1 MCYTKNIKYNKYVL
15 GGFMKKKFLSFVL
28 AICLILPC
36 AFALSACGK
45 NPPDEPVDL
54 AGKTIVVQYGAE
66 LDWNLNKITIAVA
79 EEVNDNDGSSTVVY
93 STELTL
99 EEFVEQFYESNPEL
113 IKDIAGNSNINN
125 VEEAKNSIE
134 IRMGGRILSS
144 NPIIKFSEDGTTA
157 TTYAGNDTNLET
169 PLKTYTV
176 QKSGDGLITYD
187 LYEGQ
192 EAKIRITCDSDSIDA
207 TDMFFYSGEVFTYET
222 TIDIGYNYEQVKI
235 SLTNANDADDIQ
247 EFSLTECEFDYKPHT
262 LTLRLNSQIICYK
275 VK

>member
-1 MCYTKNIKYNKYVL
+1 
-15 GGFMKKKFLSFVL
+15 MKKKFLSFIF

-45 NPPDEPVDL
+45 NPEPSGPVDL

-66 LDWNLNKITIAVA
+66 LDWNLNKITIAAA
-79 EEVNDNDGSSTVVY
+79 EEVNDNDGSYTVGY

-99 EEFVEQFYESNPEL
+99 EEFVEQFYESNPDF

-176 QKSGDGLITYD
+176 QKSGTDGLFIYD
-187 LYEGQ
+187 LYEEQ
-192 EAKIRITCDSDSIDA
+192 DAKIRITCDYDSIDV
-207 TDMFFYSGEVFTYET
+207 TDSWFYSGEVFTYET
-222 TIDIGYNYEQVKI
+222 TFNLDRYEQVKI
-235 SLTNANDADDIQ
+235 SLTNDADEDDIK
-247 EFSLTECEFDYKPHT
+247 EFSLNDCELNYKAHT
-262 LTLRLNSQIICYK
+262 LTLSLNTYIITYK

>member
-1 MCYTKNIKYNKYVL
+1 
-15 GGFMKKKFLSFVL
+15 MKKKILSFVL
-28 AICLILPC
+28 AMCLILPC

-45 NPPDEPVDL
+45 NPEPSEPVDL

-66 LDWNLNKITIAVA
+66 LDWNVNKITIAA
-79 EEVNDNDGSSTVVY
+79 FEEVNDNDGSYTVAY

-99 EEFVEQFYESNPEL
+99 EEFVEQFYESNPDF
-113 IKDIAGNSNINN
+113 IKDIAVNSNINN
-125 VEEAKNSIE
+125 VEEAKNAIE

-176 QKSGDGLITYD
+176 QKSGDEMITYD
-187 LYEGQ
+187 LYEEQ
-192 EAKIRITCDSDSIDA
+192 EAKIRITCDSDSIDV
-207 TDMFFYSGEVFTYET
+207 TDMFFYRGEVFTYET
-222 TIDIGYNYEQVKI
+222 TFNLDSYEQVKI
-235 SLTNANDADDIQ
+235 SLTNETDEDDIK
-247 EFSLTECEFDYKPHT
+247 EFSLKKCEFNGKAHT
-262 LTLRLNSQIICYK
+262 LTLSLNTYVITYK